1 MCVVFLIRNKTTVII
16 TLLLLIIAASVS
28 FSDNLTAQQKFHTDK
43 EIQWLKQL
51 RVLPIEENAYF
62 AASGLCSGCHGSDP
76 NGLAMIDPL
85 NGEDINIADD
95 WAGTMMANSARDPF
109 WRAKVSHEILVNPA
123 HQSLLETK
131 CLSCHAPVGH
141 YNAFYLNQPYTIA
154 NFNLDSVGIDG
165 VNCSSCHQLKDTLI
179 GKRFSGELFY
189 DTNKVIYGP
198 YANPFAG
205 PMQSFVG
212 FTPAKGNHIS
222 KAGLCAGC
230 HTLITETVDLSGN
243 LTGNKFVEQ
252 ATYHEWVNSVY
263 NDTVTCQKCH
273 IPQIDRNVIISTN
286 YTFLPPRRPFG
297 KHHLI
302 GGNEFMLK
310 LLRNNIQALNL
321 VADAKS
327 FDSAIVRTTRYLR
340 HQTLDMQLTEVN
352 RTPDTVYY
360 DLSLHNKAGHK
371 FPSGYPSRRAFVEFV
386 VMNAT
391 GDTLFKTGILNSNHE
406 LINQNT
412 GYEQHYNIINSEQ
425 QVQIYELVMA
435 DVNGN
440 VTTVLERANTALKDN
455 RIPPRGF
462 TTSHYTYD
470 TVAIAGQA
478 LNDPDFNKQGMQQGT
493 GNDIIHFHIP
503 LFGYTGNLNVSARVY
518 YQAAPR
524 RWMDEMFSFS
534 SPDIDLFKNLFN
546 AADHTPSL
554 VAEVLMGNMFNSV
567 SEISVNT
574 DIVLYPNPTT
584 QPFINISNPFKE
596 NIKGIEV
603 YDLQGRLHQ
612 SIYPVNHK
620 IALPESNGT
629 YIIVIKTDK
638 TTFTKKIVF
647 IK

>member
-1 MCVVFLIRNKTTVII
+1 MRNKTIFI
-16 TLLLLIIAASVS
+16 LSILLLMIAICVS
-28 FSDNLTAQQKFHTDK
+28 FTDNLSATHKFHTDN
-43 EIQWLKQL
+43 EIRAFKNL
-51 RVLPIEENAYF
+51 RQLPIEENTFF

-76 NGLAMIDPL
+76 NGIAMIDPL

-109 WRAKVSHEILVNPA
+109 WRAKVSHEILVNPS

-141 YNAFYLNQPYTIA
+141 YNAFYLNQSYTL
-154 NFNLDSVGIDG
+154 NDFDLDSVGIDG

-189 DTNKVIYGP
+189 DTNKIIYGP

-212 FTPAKGNHIS
+212 YTPAKGNHIS

-230 HTLITETVDLSGN
+230 HTLLTKTVDLSGN

-252 ATYHEWVNSVY
+252 ATYHEWLNSIY
-263 NDTVTCQKCH
+263 NDTVSCQSCH

-286 YTFLPPRRPFG
+286 YTFLPPRRPYG

-310 LLRNNIQALNL
+310 LMRNNIQALNL

-340 HQTLDMQLTEVN
+340 NQTLDINLNQVN
-352 RTPDTVYY
+352 RTTDTVFYE
-360 DLSLHNKAGHK
+360 LTLLNKAGHK
-371 FPSGYPSRRAFVEFV
+371 FPSGYPSRRAYVEFV
-386 VMNAT
+386 VMDAS
-391 GDTLFKTGILNSNHE
+391 GDTLFKSGILNNNYE
-406 LINQNT
+406 LINQNPT
-412 GYEQHYNIINSEQ
+412 YEQHYNLINSEQ
-425 QVQIYELVMA
+425 QVQIYEMVMA

-455 RIPPRGF
+455 RIPPKGF
-462 TTSHYTYD
+462 TTTHYAYD
-470 TVAIAGQA
+470 TAVIAGNA

-493 GNDIIHFHIP
+493 GQDIIHFHIP
-503 LFGYTGNLNVSARVY
+503 LYGYTGNLNVTARVY

-524 RWMDEMFSFS
+524 RWMDEMFSYS
-534 SPDIDLFKNLFN
+534 SPQIDLFKNLYN
-546 AADHTPSL
+546 SADHTPSL
-554 VAEVLMGNMFNSV
+554 VAEVMMGDMFT
-567 SEISVNT
+567 SVNELNPGNT
-574 DIVLYPNPTT
+574 ISIFPNPTSESFVKIYNPQNEKINSIEIYDLNGKLHQKI
-584 QPFINISNPFKE
+584 QPINQHITLPNIS
-596 NIKGIEV
+596 
-603 YDLQGRLHQ
+603 
-612 SIYPVNHK
+612 
-620 IALPESNGT
+620 GT
-629 YIIVIKTDK
+629 YLIVIKTNTRYVTRK
-638 TTFTKKIVF
+638 VVY
-647 IK
+647 IKP